1 MEVLSLGIECN
12 WEVELQVLGRSC
24 FRLRGSVS
32 IVLCILEGDRLA
44 LDVVV
49 VSFGHVNHDR
59 RCRGGFRLRSGKGSK
74 GVGAEVVRQRLLV
87 VVVVLVG
94 KLSIA
99 SPLALAELPEAAFL
113 ATP

>member
-1 MEVLSLGIECN
+1 MSTTTGGVEEASGLGP
-12 WEVELQVLGRSC
+12 GKAAK
-24 FRLRGSVS
+24 VS
-32 IVLCILEGDRLA
+32 
-44 LDVVV
+44 
-49 VSFGHVNHDR
+49 
-59 RCRGGFRLRSGKGSK
+59 
-74 GVGAEVVRQRLLV
+74 GAEVVRQRLLV